1 MNTGS
6 ISKASIIG
14 RALLKTRSGETA
26 HAKEESTFR
35 SNISDQGRLKMGDGS
50 DGVAIRILSRI
61 APSDDDKENIQRMF
75 ALPETK

>member
-14 RALLKTRSGETA
+14 GALLKSRSGETA
-26 HAKEESTFR
+26 HSKESTFR

-50 DGVAIRILSRI
+50 GGVAVRILSRI